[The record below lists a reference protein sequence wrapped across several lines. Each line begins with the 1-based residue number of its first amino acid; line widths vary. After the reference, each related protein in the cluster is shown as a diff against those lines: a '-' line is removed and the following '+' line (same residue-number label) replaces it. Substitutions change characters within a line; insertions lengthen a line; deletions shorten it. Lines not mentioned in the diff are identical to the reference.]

1 MNAIDKMYGNYILTQ
16 FKFSTTESSPNLTE
30 Q

>member
-1 MNAIDKMYGNYILTQ
+1 MNAIDKMYGNYIFTQ
-16 FKFSTTESSPNLTE
+16 FKLSTTESSPNLTE